1 MSVAERQKTPMPE
14 THPSDDD
21 LILHAYGES
30 RPEMAG
36 LIDAHLRAC
45 LQCTAVWTELRETL
59 HLVNT
64 ADVPEPPP
72 AFERIVWARV
82 QQELFSPRP
91 SLWSFRQWLP
101 LAGVTAAVAFAAAG
115 VTTHFSRTNGPT
127 SPATASIDAR
137 GPERVLL
144 TALDGHL
151 EQTELLLIE
160 LLNGSAD
167 TAEVPLT
174 YERATA
180 EDLVSSGRLYRV
192 TAKHQGDLRLA
203 QVLEDI
209 EPVLVDLARGPDRVD
224 QSGLEALRLRIEDE
238 ALLFKVRTAAYE
250 VRERQQ
256 SLINP

>member
-1 MSVAERQKTPMPE
+1 MMPD

-30 RPEMAG
+30 RPAVSHA
-36 LIDAHLRAC
+36 IDAHLRAC
-45 LQCTAVWTELRETL
+45 PQCAAVWTELRETL
-59 HLVNT
+59 HLVNS
-64 ADVPEPPP
+64 ADVPEPSP
-72 AFERIVWARV
+72 AFERIIWARV

-91 SLWSFRQWLP
+91 SRWSLRQWLP
-101 LAGVTAAVAFAAAG
+101 LTAVTAAVVIVAAG
-115 VTTHFSRTNGPT
+115 VTMHLSPTNGAG
-127 SPATASIDAR
+127 SSIAGVDAR

-160 LLNGSAD
+160 LMNGSD
-167 TAEVPLT
+167 DSAEVALT
-174 YERATA
+174 FERATA

-192 TAKHQGDLRLA
+192 TAQHQGDLRLA

-209 EPVLVDLARGPDRVD
+209 EPVLVDLARSPDRVD
-224 QSGLEALRLRIEDE
+224 QSSLQSLRLRIDDE
-238 ALLFKVRTAAYE
+238 ALLFKVRTAAHE

-256 SLINP
+256 GLINP